1 YSAGLPSYALE
12 LSRNDVRHF
21 NAWFNDTAD
30 NGLNAPATSDKRKV
44 DLLVRGRRRSA
55 VMELVAGRQTG
66 PETSSKRTF
75 TLELLDAD
83 GEPERK
89 LLLRPVEG
97 APYLLDALA
106 AKLARDCGLPPAA
119 PEIVAVSTN
128 GSFDGLY
135 LAADLSGDKGSFWRG
150 EAEQWR
156 ELITR
161 LPFFRDQAL
170 AEFDRIAGRL
180 KAPLCSDRKSPL
192 TSREIVHEIRRQR
205 RLLEDAALDRTPR
218 SDEAVVARVGD
229 FVREEIFLGDNPHA
243 SLIVGDLKLPPATVN
258 GATLSFASLT
268 PEVLSAAGHVTP
280 QAGRSV
286 TAGLRVS
293 VARGGA
299 TRTRDLSFGVPARR
313 LPVLRV
319 ESEGDPRRAAAIP
332 CVAELIEADG
342 RRDGLQP
349 GKFRLRGN
357 SVLVKNAGRKVYYR
371 VEFDRPQEV
380 PGIGR
385 TRLLLLTSAW
395 RDVALMRDRLVYD
408 LFRSFSEPGKPRF
421 APHIRYVE
429 LVVNGDYKG
438 IYNLTDRVD
447 GDLLGFPK
455 KAAGPDRPVLYKAKG
470 GSASFTQIQ
479 RDAYVQKVPD
489 WRGGEFWGPYDRL
502 VRFVGNSTPA
512 AFREGIEALV
522 DVDEIMDFEILLLLR
537 ADMEGRNYNLYLAR
551 QGGPGARFF
560 IVPWDADM
568 SFYGTELAS
577 NALVH
582 RLHADLP
589 GYSRRVLERWRT
601 LRRERL
607 SEQELMRRIGGLE
620 TELAE
625 AVGRNYRRWPLAE
638 GWTWERDVDTLKK
651 YLRTRL
657 ALLGRTFE
665 EAAAADATAGRKTR

>member
-1 YSAGLPSYALE
+1 MRLRSRLPALVAAGLVLAAIVGLVARADALLDLLAGSVARADAAVGNRLSAAGVLAYWDFDEVRPRNRVSGRDVETGGTRIVRGRYGSARAFRPGRQSFVRTDVPLPALGPQFTFSCWVRFPEKVRNQQIFQYLAVAGGKLVLRLPGQKPLAWPIEAAPGRFRHVAFTVDEAAGTARLYIDGEPQGSLALQPLVHKSLQLCFGQDRWTPPAAFALDEVSVWARALSPEEVRALARQRRSLGTSRAFARLAALYAARTFRDTYGALLLAVDLFNPLLHESRIYSAGLPSYALE

-106 AKLARDCGLPPAA
+106 AKLARDSGLPPVA

-218 SDEAVVARVGD
+218 SDEALVARVAD

-243 SLIVGDLKLPPATVN
+243 
-258 GATLSFASLT
+258 
-268 PEVLSAAGHVTP
+268 
-280 QAGRSV
+280 
-286 TAGLRVS
+286 
-293 VARGGA
+293 
-299 TRTRDLSFGVPARR
+299 
-313 LPVLRV
+313 
-319 ESEGDPRRAAAIP
+319 
-332 CVAELIEADG
+332 
-342 RRDGLQP
+342 
-349 GKFRLRGN
+349 
-357 SVLVKNAGRKVYYR
+357 
-371 VEFDRPQEV
+371 
-380 PGIGR
+380 
-385 TRLLLLTSAW
+385 
-395 RDVALMRDRLVYD
+395 
-408 LFRSFSEPGKPRF
+408 
-421 APHIRYVE
+421 
-429 LVVNGDYKG
+429 
-438 IYNLTDRVD
+438 
-447 GDLLGFPK
+447 
-455 KAAGPDRPVLYKAKG
+455 
-470 GSASFTQIQ
+470 
-479 RDAYVQKVPD
+479 
-489 WRGGEFWGPYDRL
+489 
-502 VRFVGNSTPA
+502 
-512 AFREGIEALV
+512 
-522 DVDEIMDFEILLLLR
+522 
-537 ADMEGRNYNLYLAR
+537 
-551 QGGPGARFF
+551 
-560 IVPWDADM
+560 
-568 SFYGTELAS
+568 
-577 NALVH
+577 
-582 RLHADLP
+582 
-589 GYSRRVLERWRT
+589 
-601 LRRERL
+601 
-607 SEQELMRRIGGLE
+607 
-620 TELAE
+620 
-625 AVGRNYRRWPLAE
+625 
-638 GWTWERDVDTLKK
+638 
-651 YLRTRL
+651 
-657 ALLGRTFE
+657 
-665 EAAAADATAGRKTR
+665 